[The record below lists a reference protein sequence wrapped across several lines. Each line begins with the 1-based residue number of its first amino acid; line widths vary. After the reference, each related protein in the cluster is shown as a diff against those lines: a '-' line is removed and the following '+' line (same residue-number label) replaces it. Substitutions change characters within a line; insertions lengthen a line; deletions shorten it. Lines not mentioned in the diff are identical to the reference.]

1 MLQMSTTSAHT
12 FQPIDI
18 NELDSFNNRANH
30 DMYATMIPKERA
42 KQQQQRRPLP
52 VSPAPS
58 LPNRRP
64 VPRGQF
70 ASNSL
75 GRGVVDYAQKFRQ
88 PGSEQIRQAAT
99 VPEPPL
105 RRNYLP
111 PGGGH
116 SPGNMGSP
124 GSQQPFNYIAF
135 SQALYGELSDEED
148 QSTPTFK
155 TGTIS
160 YV

>member
-1 MLQMSTTSAHT
+1 M
-12 FQPIDI
+12 
-18 NELDSFNNRANH
+18 
-30 DMYATMIPKERA
+30 
-42 KQQQQRRPLP
+42 
-52 VSPAPS
+52 
-58 LPNRRP
+58 
-64 VPRGQF
+64 
-70 ASNSL
+70 
-75 GRGVVDYAQKFRQ
+75 
-88 PGSEQIRQAAT
+88 
-99 VPEPPL
+99 
-105 RRNYLP
+105 P